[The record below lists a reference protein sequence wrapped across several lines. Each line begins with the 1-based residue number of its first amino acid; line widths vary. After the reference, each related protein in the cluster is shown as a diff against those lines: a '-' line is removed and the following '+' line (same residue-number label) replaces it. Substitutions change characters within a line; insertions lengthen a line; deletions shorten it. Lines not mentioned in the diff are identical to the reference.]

1 MENGADMTGDVAIN
15 MAGDVARDISTQ
27 PICGW
32 AQIKVGH

>member
-1 MENGADMTGDVAIN
+1 MKNGANMADDVAID
-15 MAGDVARDISTQ
+15 MAGVVARDVSTQ

>member
-1 MENGADMTGDVAIN
+1 MKNDTDMADDVVIDMTGV
-15 MAGDVARDISTQ
+15 VARDGTQ